1 VLDQQAHGLAF
12 AGMIE
17 TTKPKA
23 SNDALHRRGLMFIL
37 SSPSGAGKT
46 TIARMLLDAEPELGL
61 SVSATTRPIRSGEVD
76 GHDYHFIAQAAFDR
90 MVEAGE
96 FFEWAHVFGHS
107 YGTPK
112 GQIRTGLKAG
122 QDFLFD
128 IDWQGTQQL
137 HQKAEA
143 DVVRVF
149 ILPPSLD
156 ELRRRLEGRGT
167 DSPAVIAA
175 RMARAQ
181 AEISHWDAY
190 DYVVINDDV
199 DSCFAKVRQ
208 ILAAERMRRKR
219 QTGLIDFVREL
230 TRD

>member
-1 VLDQQAHGLAF
+1 MTQLP
-12 AGMIE
+12 
-17 TTKPKA
+17 TP
-23 SNDALHRRGLMFIL
+23 NDALHRRGLMFIL

-46 TIARMLLDAEPELGL
+46 TIARKLLAAEPELGM
-61 SVSATTRPIRSGEVD
+61 SVSATTRPMRPGEVD
-76 GHDYHFIAQAAFDR
+76 GRDYHFISQDAFDR
-90 MVEAGE
+90 KVEEGE
-96 FFEWAHVFGHS
+96 FYEWARVFGNC

-112 GQIRTGLKAG
+112 GEIRAGLKQG
-122 QDFLFD
+122 RDYLFD

-137 HQKAEA
+137 HQKAES
-143 DVVRVF
+143 DVVCVF
-149 ILPPSLD
+149 ILPPSLE

-167 DSPAVIAA
+167 DSEAVISA

-190 DYVVINDDV
+190 DYVVVNDDV
-199 DSCFAKVRQ
+199 DACFGKVRE

-230 TRD
+230 TRG